1 LDFSELDIFVAKIK
15 IRKRMKMKIAILCFG
30 SLIFLLAGCHPKKEP
45 ERFFDY
51 KYKKVLKEARK
62 EAWFYHA
69 RNFVPGSSIA
79 VSIDGKLVWSEGIGQ
94 ASTDLEVAAN
104 RHTRYRIGQITQIL
118 TSLAYYQLVE
128 KGKCTPT
135 DDFRKFLP
143 EFPEKKYPVLLKN
156 LVSQT
161 SGIRPPNDKEI
172 NFRGLNVS
180 YQSAI
185 EYLYPDT
192 LLFEPGMNQAQSFF
206 NFNILGA
213 VIEKAG
219 GEDFQKVITNSITE
233 PLKMT
238 STAPDN
244 PFITIKGRSEN
255 FDRNVVAQ
263 VVHAIPSDI
272 RYKLPSEGY
281 LSSAED
287 LVILG
292 NALLSSPFLSDSVK
306 TWMVTPPVEKDN
318 FQIKWGNGL
327 MLLNLPDG
335 KTVYASRGLIKGS
348 GAILIIIPDEKIV
361 VAWLSNLDDDTEE
374 LPALQIAFMFRDFI
388 QGNFGKN
395 PEMNQPTD
403 STGVK

>member
-1 LDFSELDIFVAKIK
+1 M
-15 IRKRMKMKIAILCFG
+15 RMKIIILNF
-30 SLIFLLAGCHPKKEP
+30 SLIVLMFAGCRRSGKEP

-94 ASTDLEVAAN
+94 ASTDLEVPAN

-118 TSLAYYQLVE
+118 TSLAYYQMVE
-128 KGKCTPT
+128 KGKCTPS

-143 EFPEKKYPVLLKN
+143 DFPEKKYPVPLKN

-161 SGIRPPNDKEI
+161 SGLRPPNDKEI

-180 YQSAI
+180 YQSTI
-185 EYLYPDT
+185 EFLYPDT
-192 LLFEPGMNQAQSFF
+192 LLFEPGILQAQSFF

-219 GEDFQKVITNSITE
+219 GEDFQKIIKKNITE

-238 STAPDN
+238 STVPDD
-244 PFITIKGRSEN
+244 PFITIPGRSEN

-263 VVHAIPSDI
+263 VVHAVPNDI
-272 RYKLPSEGY
+272 RARLPSEGY

-287 LVILG
+287 LLKLG
-292 NALLSSPFLSDSVK
+292 DALLSSPYLSDSVK

-327 MLLNLPDG
+327 MFLNLPDG
-335 KTVYASRGLIKGS
+335 NTVYASRGLIKGS
-348 GAILIIIPDEKIV
+348 GAILIIVPDEKIV
-361 VAWLSNLDDDTEE
+361 VAWLSNLNDDTEE
-374 LPALQIAFMFRDFI
+374 LPAFSIALMFKDFLH
-388 QGNFGKN
+388 GNFGKK
-395 PEMNQPTD
+395 PEFGQPAD
-403 STGVK
+403 SLNVK